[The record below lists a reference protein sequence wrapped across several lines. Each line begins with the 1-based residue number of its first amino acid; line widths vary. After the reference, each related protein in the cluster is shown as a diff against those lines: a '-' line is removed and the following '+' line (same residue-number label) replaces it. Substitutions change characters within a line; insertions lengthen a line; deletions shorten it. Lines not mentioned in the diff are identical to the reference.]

1 MCRYLSVCFF
11 LFNFA
16 FTITVKPNNKS
27 KMNQTPI
34 TMKDIAEA
42 LNVSVATV
50 SRALS
55 GNKAISEK
63 RRKEIQDYAREH
75 NFVSNFIAESLRNSK
90 SKPVKLIGVIVPE
103 LVHYYFASILSG
115 IEQEASARGYR
126 ILVAQSKE
134 EYEREVMICQSFY
147 QNRVGGVILSMAKTT
162 TDYSHFIELQNRQ
175 VPLVFYDRICTGI
188 DASRVVVD
196 DYNAALNAVTY
207 LIETGCRRI
216 VFYGSDLKLEIC
228 KNRYNGYRDALL
240 RAHLPVDDSIV
251 VFCDNRMD
259 AERVTPEILVRE
271 DRPDAFFAINDD
283 TAVGIL
289 YAVKHVG
296 LRVPDDISIC
306 GFTNGVRAIAC
317 DPMLTTVDQHGMK
330 LGRQAVSILIDQ
342 IEGILPMDKAVKKI
356 VKTQLVIRGT
366 TKKQ

>member
-1 MCRYLSVCFF
+1 
-11 LFNFA
+11 
-16 FTITVKPNNKS
+16 
-27 KMNQTPI
+27 MNQTPI

-75 NFVSNFIAESLRNSK
+75 NFVSNFIAESLRNYK
-90 SKPVKLIGVIVPE
+90 TKPVKLIGVIVPE
-103 LVHYYFASILSG
+103 IVHYYFASILSG

-126 ILVAQSKE
+126 ILVAQSAE

-162 TDYSHFIELQNRQ
+162 TDYSHFIELQNRK
-175 VPLVFYDRICTGI
+175 VPLVFYDRICTKGI

-196 DYNAALNAVTY
+196 DYNAALNAVNY

-216 VFYGSDLKLEIC
+216 AFYGSDLKLEIC

-251 VFCDNRMD
+251 VSCDNRMD
-259 AERVTPEILVRE
+259 AERVTPEILARE
-271 DRPDAFFAINDD
+271 DHPDAFFAINDD

-289 YAVKHVG
+289 YSVKHAG

-306 GFTNGVRAIAC
+306 GFTNGSRAIAC

-330 LGRQAVSILIDQ
+330 LGKQAVSILIDQ

-366 TKKQ
+366 TRKK